1 MKLPNLENAVVSE
14 EKITRYLLNSEHPD
28 GAGKA
33 AFFSA
38 LGFSA
43 ANWQELA
50 NALRRLAETT
60 TVARSVE
67 SIHGKKYI
75 IEGRLTSPCGKTPL
89 VRTVWIVDQGG
100 DIPRLVT
107 AYPQEEG
114 A

>member
-14 EKITRYLLNSEHPD
+14 EKITGYLLNPKHPD
-28 GAGKA
+28 GASKA
-33 AFFSA
+33 AFFAA

-43 ANWQELA
+43 ENWQELA
-50 NALRRLAETT
+50 SALRRLAETT
-60 TVARSVE
+60 TVARNVD
-67 SIHGKKYI
+67 SIHGWKYI
-75 IEGRLTSPCGKTPL
+75 IEGRLESPSGKAPV
-89 VRTVWIVDQGG
+89 VRSVWIVDRGG